1 MLLYTFF
8 ADILDIFALNTI
20 QNYFL
25 FYWEM
30 NYISFHILV
39 LQQKKFS
46 INFEG
51 IYKVINKSMISDHYS
66 FLQKPWILNKKKKK

>member
-8 ADILDIFALNTI
+8 ADILDILCINTI

-25 FYWEM
+25 FYGEM

-46 INFEG
+46 IN
-51 IYKVINKSMISDHYS
+51 
-66 FLQKPWILNKKKKK
+66 L